1 MDSSKVVSEMDMA
14 QWNGQM
20 EVSMKVLGAGEQQ
33 VVKASSTTQTET
45 TMKETG
51 LIIWQMAKE
60 FIRMP
65 MELCM
70 KVNS

>member
-1 MDSSKVVSEMDMA
+1 M
-14 QWNGQM
+14 
-20 EVSMKVLGAGEQQ
+20 
-33 VVKASSTTQTET
+33 VKASSTTQTET